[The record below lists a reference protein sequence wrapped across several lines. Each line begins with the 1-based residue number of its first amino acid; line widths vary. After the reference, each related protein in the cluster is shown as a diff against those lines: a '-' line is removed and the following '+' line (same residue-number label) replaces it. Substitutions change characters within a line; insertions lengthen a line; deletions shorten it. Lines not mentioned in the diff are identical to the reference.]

1 MQSIYRC
8 NGFLFF
14 KKIFVFKIQYGYA
27 RVLSGILISGNPSKK
42 PGKTYI
48 YAYRSNNVVT
58 LLMCYSYSTGRDQN

>member
-27 RVLSGILISGNPSKK
+27 RVLSGILISGNPSNK

-48 YAYRSNNVVT
+48 YA
-58 LLMCYSYSTGRDQN
+58 